1 MQKKKFKQLK
11 NVQEFMQKQAKEIRL
26 EYFLILNMLEEN
38 GRLSMP
44 YGEKLSGKDLFAIRI
59 IRSGNVRIFYTY
71 GVNDDIYGLH
81 AYVKKTQKI
90 PKKELKQAEKILKL
104 LRSGGLVK

>member
-1 MQKKKFKQLK
+1 MKKKEFKQLK
-11 NVQEFMQKQAKEIRL
+11 NVQAFMQKQAKEIRL
-26 EYFLILNMLEEN
+26 EYFLILNILEEN

-59 IRSGNVRIFYTY
+59 IRSGNVRIFYAY
-71 GVNDDIYGLH
+71 GVNNDIYGLH

>member
-1 MQKKKFKQLK
+1 MKKKKFIQLK
-11 NVQEFMQKQAKEIRL
+11 NVQEFMQKQAEEIRL

-44 YGEKLSGKDLFAIRI
+44 YGEKLSSKDLFAIRI

-71 GVNDDIYGLH
+71 GVNNVIYGLH

-104 LRSGGLVK
+104 LRSKGFVK